1 MGHPV
6 CGRPTARAGAEA
18 DLSAT
23 LRSGRDD
30 KVVVKKKT
38 ADPLRV
44 GVPVRR
50 SLPERGEAMTE
61 RKTTADTRTLYPD
74 RLFTHA
80 TMKTGA
86 FPFSN

>member
-1 MGHPV
+1 MPH
-6 CGRPTARAGAEA
+6 AWAGAEA

-61 RKTTADTRTLYPD
+61 RKAKTRT
-74 RLFTHA
+74 RAKARTRARARARANECRCAVFIV
-80 TMKTGA
+80 
-86 FPFSN
+86 